1 MGILVI
7 LVRLRFLLFFF
18 LLTAP
23 LSAAEPL
30 AAPGP
35 EIVRGEN
42 DADWQ
47 PLFTA
52 LAGQGAV
59 FSQLTERRWF
69 QVRKQPVVLTGEM
82 RLAPDRGLS
91 LHYEDRTVIVDA
103 QGVLLRDARGRTRV
117 VKPDERTP
125 AVNTW
130 LLPVLRFDR
139 PALEKAFRLHGARA
153 EKNWR
158 LDFVPRDAVDA
169 DAVGGI
175 VVLGTDETITR
186 IELRPKPGLRIEILV
201 GATQTGVTFSAEDVK
216 RFFR

>member
-1 MGILVI
+1 MRAIVG
-7 LVRLRFLLFFF
+7 LVRVRLLLMLC
-18 LLTAP
+18 LLAP
-23 LSAAEPL
+23 PSAAEPL
-30 AAPGP
+30 AAGP

-69 QVRKQPVVLTGEM
+69 KVRKQPVVLTGEV
-82 RLAPDRGLS
+82 RLAPEHGLS

-117 VKPDERTP
+117 VKPDGRTP
-125 AVNTW
+125 AVITW
-130 LLPVLRFDR
+130 LLPILRFDLS
-139 PALEKAFRLHGARA
+139 ALETSFRVHGARSA
-153 EKNWR
+153 NDWR
-158 LDFVPRDAVDA
+158 LDFVPRDAA
-169 DAVGGI
+169 DASAVGSI
-175 VVLGTDETITR
+175 VVQGTGDAITR
-186 IELRPKPGLRIEILV
+186 IDLRPKGDLRIEILI
-201 GATQTGVTFSAEDVK
+201 GTTRTGVTFSAEDEQ